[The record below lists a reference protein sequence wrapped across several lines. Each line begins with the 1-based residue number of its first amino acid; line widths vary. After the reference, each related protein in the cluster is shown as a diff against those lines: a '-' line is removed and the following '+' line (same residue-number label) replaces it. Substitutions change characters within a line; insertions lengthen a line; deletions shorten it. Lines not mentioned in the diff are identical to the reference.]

1 MSRSHILDNIPT
13 KSVVPTPIQGIPAA
27 PRVHTNMSER
37 GTYRSSW
44 APIRPGADDGLAVP
58 SRIGNRLHYRDGR
71 AEVVA

>member
-13 KSVVPTPIQGIPAA
+13 KSVVPAKGIPAA

-44 APIRPGADDGLAVP
+44 APIRPGANDSLAIP